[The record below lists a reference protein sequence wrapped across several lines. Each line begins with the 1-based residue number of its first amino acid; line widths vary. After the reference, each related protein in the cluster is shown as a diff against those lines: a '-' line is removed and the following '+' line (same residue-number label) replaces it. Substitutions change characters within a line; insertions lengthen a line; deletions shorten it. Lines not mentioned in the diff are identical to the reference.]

1 MSSTHRH
8 NRITIKTP
16 SDPVMLTS
24 GRFSAQQHVKF
35 RLHVFNNR
43 PSASCTD
50 SVPGLAR
57 FSDLNIFD
65 ENLMKIW
72 SHNAH
77 REKNQT
83 KQKKKKNGVDMKQ
96 WWAGTGIS
104 EQERE
109 EPDSGLYAGSS
120 RRISCCDPGSKLWP
134 CFMTVGSLSSLAEL
148 RQHLR
153 RQQQLVVTSKWIIY
167 GFDVA

>member
-43 PSASCTD
+43 PSASCTG

-65 ENLMKIW
+65 ENLISQCAPWKKSNKQTKKKMEWTW
-72 SHNAH
+72 SNDELVLAFLNKKG
-77 REKNQT
+77 KNQILAYM
-83 KQKKKKNGVDMKQ
+83 QAAAGGFPVVIQGRSFGHVSWQ
-96 WWAGTGIS
+96 WAVWAPWQSWDNTWG
-104 EQERE
+104 
-109 EPDSGLYAGSS
+109 GSS
-120 RRISCCDPGSKLWP
+120 S
-134 CFMTVGSLSSLAEL
+134 
-148 RQHLR
+148 
-153 RQQQLVVTSKWIIY
+153 
-167 GFDVA
+167 